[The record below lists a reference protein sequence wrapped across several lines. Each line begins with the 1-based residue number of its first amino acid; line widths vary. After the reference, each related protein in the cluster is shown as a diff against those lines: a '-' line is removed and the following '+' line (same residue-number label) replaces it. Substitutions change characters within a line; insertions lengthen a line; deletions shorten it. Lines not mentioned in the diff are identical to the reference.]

1 MSCSRARL
9 NFGRIWNQSKRAVQ
23 SKRILGFFLIF
34 FKNILR
40 ISVGQTLW
48 KCLFLTVK
56 SRESTSISAKIFA
69 SGGRYPSETTVRGHQ
84 TDQTIDTGLVLLV
97 HLYLYEWYIVS
108 KFISLVFI
116 IYNSVSIC
124 KQLLTSE
131 FWSIYSLNTAAAPS
145 EEFRTK
151 QPIIFQECRNLLSLL
166 GIPLISVCAHILHLY
181 TSGCHGAR
189 WSKAFHYRYKP
200 FDITSRKLALTSK
213 LSLANYLQ
221 VLPTTSDGRRDPG
234 AEAERMTA
242 GWRRGR
248 FSFPRVSC
256 KSVQEL

>member
-1 MSCSRARL
+1 M
-9 NFGRIWNQSKRAVQ
+9 
-23 SKRILGFFLIF
+23 
-34 FKNILR
+34 
-40 ISVGQTLW
+40 
-48 KCLFLTVK
+48 K

-97 HLYLYEWYIVS
+97 NLYLYEWYIVS

-166 GIPLISVCAHILHLY
+166 GIPLISVCAHILLHLY
-181 TSGCHGAR
+181 ISGFNGAR
-189 WSKAFHYRYKP
+189 WSEAFHYRYKP
-200 FDITSRKLALTSK
+200 FITSRKLALTSK
-213 LSLANYLQ
+213 LSLATFKFFPIPRLLMGGEIQ
-221 VLPTTSDGRRDPG
+221 GPRPSGRRPVGDADQWTHCECDWQWPRASIMCWKCVRFWDPL
-234 AEAERMTA
+234 AQIAI
-242 GWRRGR
+242 
-248 FSFPRVSC
+248 F
-256 KSVQEL
+256 